1 MKFIVEN
8 FMTFLTKRTNS
19 MQGISITTLDKTQRI
34 MYTSSAYQN
43 QR

>member
-19 MQGISITTLDKTQRI
+19 MQGRSIITLDKTQRI
-34 MYTSSAYQN
+34 MYTSLAYQN